1 MRPRLFK
8 IPQLG
13 IQVNTLNEDDYM
25 LGVFGDEN
33 RSIAKF
39 DSKVGKIQSL
49 GNALAWYPSRSVHR
63 SSEIK
68 RNRFA

>member
-1 MRPRLFK
+1 MRLRLFK
-8 IPQLG
+8 IPQTG

-39 DSKVGKIQSL
+39 DSKVGKIQ
-49 GNALAWYPSRSVHR
+49 V
-63 SSEIK
+63 
-68 RNRFA
+68 